1 MPENPLDDRL
11 ELIGSFQGMRAL
23 AWSDDVLY
31 AARGY
36 TLLRLEVVAGG
47 VKQHAV
53 AEYKAPL
60 WRRATSSMPLTFRLV
75 RDGFHA
81 LAIQSGHLIAAVP
94 GAIIT
99 LPPAESEFRVMH
111 KVVRGS
117 RPLHVCSVLDGPVY
131 FGEYFDNR
139 ERSEVHI
146 YGSQDHGDTWHIAY
160 TFPQGAIRHVHS
172 IVYDRWQ
179 DCLWILTGDN
189 GDECRIL
196 RASCDLKNIET
207 VLAGNQQARA
217 VGLVPTTDG
226 IYFSSDTPL
235 ERNHVYRLDR
245 NGNLATVADLPSS
258 SIYGCSVSDDIFF
271 STMVEP
277 SAVNKETSAYV
288 FGGIGGNKWS
298 RCLGW
303 EKDGWH
309 KALFQY
315 GNAMLPD
322 GENHTDILAI
332 STVAVKSGDLQ
343 MSLWRIRR

>member
-1 MPENPLDDRL
+1 MHQNPLDHRL
-11 ELIGSFQGMRAL
+11 ELIASLPGMRAL

-36 TLLRLEVVAGG
+36 TLLTLRVVGG
-47 VKQHAV
+47 QVRQHTIATHR
-53 AEYKAPL
+53 APL
-60 WRRATSSMPLTFRLV
+60 WRRMSSSMPLTFRLV

-81 LAIQSGHLIAAVP
+81 LAIHSGHLIAAVP
-94 GAIIT
+94 GAIVT
-99 LPPAESEFRVMH
+99 LHPGETEFRVKH

-117 RPLHVCSVLDGPVY
+117 RPLHICAVPDAMIY

-146 YGSQDHGDTWHIAY
+146 YGSEDHGCTWRIAY
-160 TFPQGAIRHVHS
+160 TFPKSAVRHIHN

-179 DCLWILTGDN
+179 NCLWILTGDD

-196 RASCDLKNIET
+196 RASRDLRSIET
-207 VLAGNQQARA
+207 VLSGGQQVRA
-217 VGLVPTTDG
+217 VALVPTADG

-235 ERNHVYRLDR
+235 ERNHIYHLDR
-245 NGNLATVADLPSS
+245 DGNLSTVSDLPSS
-258 SIYGCSVSDDIFF
+258 SIYGCSVSANIFF

-277 SAVNKETSAYV
+277 SVVNKENSTYV
-288 FGGIGGNKWS
+288 FGSIGGGRWP
-298 RCLGW
+298 RRLGW

-315 GNAMLPD
+315 GNSMLPD
-322 GENHTDILAI
+322 GENHTDILAV
-332 STVAVKSGDLQ
+332 STVAVKSGDLHTS
-343 MSLWRIRR
+343 MWRIRH

>member
-1 MPENPLDDRL
+1 MPDNPLDDRL
-11 ELIGSFQGMRAL
+11 KLIASFSGMHAL
-23 AWSDDVLY
+23 AWLGDVLY

-36 TLLRLEVVAGG
+36 TLLTLRVIDGQ

-53 AEYKAPL
+53 AKYQAPL

-81 LAIQSGHLIAAVP
+81 LAIQPGYLIAAVP
-94 GAIIT
+94 GAILT
-99 LPPAESEFRVMH
+99 LPRGETEFRVTH
-111 KVVRGS
+111 KILRGS
-117 RPLHVCSVLDGPVY
+117 RPLHICSVPDGPVY

-139 ERSEVHI
+139 ERSEVYI
-146 YGSQDHGDTWHIAY
+146 YGSVDQGQTWHIAHV
-160 TFPQGAIRHVHS
+160 FPKGEIRHVHN
-172 IVYDRWQ
+172 IVYDHWQ
-179 DCLWILTGDN
+179 NCLWILTGDN
-189 GDECRIL
+189 GNECRIL
-196 RASCDLKNIET
+196 RASRDFKNIET

-217 VGLVPTTDG
+217 VALVPTANG

-235 ERNHVYRLDR
+235 ESNNVYFLDR
-245 NGNLATVADLPSS
+245 DGSFSAVADLPSS
-258 SIYGCSVSDDIFF
+258 SIYGCSVSDGIFF

-277 SAVNKETSAYV
+277 SVVNEENSAYV
-288 FGGIGGNKWS
+288 FGNMGGKWS
-298 RCLGW
+298 RCLAW

-322 GENHTDILAI
+322 GENHTDTLAV

-343 MSLWRIRR
+343 TSLWRIRR